1 MPLNE
6 RKIITT
12 ILNECNSIEARCDGY
27 KDELIAVITEIISLE
42 RQHKVSPTN
51 IQQKISD
58 QCHAAGEFL
67 TKQRGETYFSEER
80 IDETN
85 TR

>member
-12 ILNECNSIEARCDGY
+12 ILGECNSVEERCDGY
-27 KDELIAVITEIISLE
+27 TGELIAVITEIISLE

-51 IQQKISD
+51 IQQKIND
-58 QCHAAGEFL
+58 QCHASGEFL
-67 TKQRGETYFSEER
+67 AKQRGETYFSEES
-80 IDETN
+80 IGETN